1 MLSQYLWL
9 TTYILVILF
18 PEDVHLNQR
27 WKSLALD
34 SFSRNFLC
42 STLYWHCYSRCSRD
56 LEFPKF
62 RKVLGL
68 SNFFMQKSL
77 NASITYNIDK
87 NDNEDQLCCLKLGCE
102 DDNYLASFLPSLF
115 WLSLSFDL
123 GCQIVSWIEILEL
136 VFQKNKALVK

>member
-1 MLSQYLWL
+1 
-9 TTYILVILF
+9 
-18 PEDVHLNQR
+18 
-27 WKSLALD
+27 
-34 SFSRNFLC
+34 
-42 STLYWHCYSRCSRD
+42 
-56 LEFPKF
+56 
-62 RKVLGL
+62 
-68 SNFFMQKSL
+68 MQKSL